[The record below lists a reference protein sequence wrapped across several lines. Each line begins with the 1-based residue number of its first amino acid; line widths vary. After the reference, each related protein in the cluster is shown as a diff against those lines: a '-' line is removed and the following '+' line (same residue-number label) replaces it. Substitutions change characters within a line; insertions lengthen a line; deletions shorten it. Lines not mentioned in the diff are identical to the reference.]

1 MIDNSTLHH
10 GAAPGLHHMIQFW
23 GGLFI
28 SFLVLKRPHF
38 PDIAREKMVNVV
50 IAAPVSRFEMESDQA
65 GVSLRVNFRE
75 LITDVKR
82 RPIWHGPHQPC
93 NLIGLYGG
101 VWMSPVFL
109 VVLKVALEYH

>member
-1 MIDNSTLHH
+1 
-10 GAAPGLHHMIQFW
+10 
-23 GGLFI
+23 
-28 SFLVLKRPHF
+28 
-38 PDIAREKMVNVV
+38 MVNVV

-109 VVLKVALEYH
+109 VVLKVALEYHQAIIKTIRVSLLIDFCCNSGKRLKIENHKLSFLKT